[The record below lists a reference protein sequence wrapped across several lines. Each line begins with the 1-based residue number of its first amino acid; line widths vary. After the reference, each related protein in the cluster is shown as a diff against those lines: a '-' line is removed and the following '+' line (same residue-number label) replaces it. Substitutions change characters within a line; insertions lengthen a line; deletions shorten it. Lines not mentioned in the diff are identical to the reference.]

1 MKEKSLAK
9 NYLFNILKTTM
20 GILFP
25 LITFPYATRVLG
37 AESLG
42 KINYATSIV
51 SYFLLLSA
59 LGLQT
64 YAIREGAGYREDKEA
79 LNKFGTEMFLI
90 NSLLTVAA
98 YAAFFVCLG
107 LVPKF
112 HEYRILLMISSV
124 TIVFNTMGFNWLYSV
139 FEEYAYITVRAILFQ
154 IISLAALLLL
164 VKNAE
169 DYYIYATINV
179 FASAGSNICN
189 FIRMRRYMKLFPG
202 GHYELRKH
210 MKPIITIFGM
220 SVAGTIYQDSDIT
233 IIGYMKGD
241 LSVGLY
247 SAAVKIMYVI
257 TNMIS
262 SLGAVIL
269 PRMSYY
275 MKSGRKDQF
284 DKLTGRTIS
293 FVLMLT
299 FPIAM
304 GLFLLS
310 EEMLLLVC
318 GAEFIGASLALKILA
333 FNIILSPL
341 NGVVVNQLFITL
353 GKEKTS
359 LKVMILS
366 CLFNV
371 FANVLMISRL
381 GYEAAAFTTICS
393 EVIVLVLFVKYSYQ
407 EVPVV
412 KYFSGTVQYMVATI
426 VMAIA
431 VAMIKMI
438 CSNWIVFISVPL
450 GAFVYFAVLKLMKN
464 ELLEEGL
471 YMILK
476 KGECNVRIEE
486 CNTCSDQQHQSA
498 TDKKGFGI
506 QLPRNTIW
514 RRSDAVS

>member
-1 MKEKSLAK
+1 MTEMMREKSLVK

-37 AESLG
+37 AASLG
-42 KINYATSIV
+42 KINYAASIV

-64 YAIREGAGYREDKEA
+64 YAIREGAGCRDDKEA
-79 LNKFGTEMFLI
+79 LNRFGTEMFLI
-90 NSLLTVAA
+90 NSLLTVVA
-98 YAAFFVCLG
+98 YAAFFVCLA

-112 HEYRILLMISSV
+112 REYRMLLMISSV
-124 TIVFNTMGFNWLYSV
+124 TIVFNTMGFNWLYNV
-139 FEEYAYITVRAILFQ
+139 FEEYAYITVRAVLFQ
-154 IISLAALLLL
+154 IISLAALFLL
-164 VKNAE
+164 VKSAE
-169 DYYIYATINV
+169 DYYLYAAINV
-179 FASAGSNICN
+179 FASAGSNLCN
-189 FIRMRRYMKLFPG
+189 FIRMRRYMRLFPG
-202 GHYELRKH
+202 GSYELKKH

-241 LSVGLY
+241 LAVGLY

-275 MKSGRKDQF
+275 MKSGKKSQF
-284 DKLTGRTIS
+284 DRLTGQTIG

-299 FPIAM
+299 FPIAA
-304 GLFLLS
+304 GTFLLS
-310 EEMLLLVC
+310 RELLLLVC
-318 GAEFIGASLALKILA
+318 GAEFTDASLALQILA

-353 GKEKTS
+353 GKEKIS

-371 FANVLMISRL
+371 IANILMIPGW

-393 EVIVLVLFVKYSYQ
+393 ELIVLVLFVKYSRQ
-407 EVPVV
+407 EVPVAR
-412 KYFSGTVQYMVATI
+412 YFKGTYQYAAATAA
-426 VMAIA
+426 MAAA
-431 VAMIKMI
+431 VAAVKAV
-438 CSNWIVFISVPL
+438 CSGLLVFISIPL
-450 GAFVYFAVLKLMKN
+450 GACVYFGTLKLLKN
-464 ELLEEGL
+464 ELLEKGL
-471 YMILK
+471 CMLSVK
-476 KGECNVRIEE
+476 
-486 CNTCSDQQHQSA
+486 
-498 TDKKGFGI
+498 
-506 QLPRNTIW
+506 
-514 RRSDAVS
+514 RRSEC